1 MGSPMERV
9 SCINLTADCTGT
21 NTEVRYI
28 QSIPLGGSSMKKSI
42 MAVIMVFMSST
53 VLFAQTVKPE
63 ITKVIVYY
71 DSALVKK
78 EAKINLNKGENL
90 INIDG
95 LPASMVNESVQVV
108 VKGAVLH
115 DVSVQTTY
123 LKKGDAQRINT
134 LKEKLESINNEINAK
149 QNEIQ
154 ALNTVLEYIKK
165 GSTSPFSVNMTAAQ
179 MQSILQLIE
188 QHSNQSYAKI
198 AKLQQALQ
206 KLKEEKERLE
216 KELSI
221 LNTGE
226 ATKSLQLVVVNTGQE
241 IATLTIQYIT
251 GNAGWNMEYEARA
264 NTEAQT
270 VEVTCNA
277 RVYQRTGED
286 WKDVSLELSTSKPFV
301 ATQHPVLNPWYLDI
315 YQPSYYYKESAK
327 SMALKSQDAAPQES
341 EEMPVMQE
349 ERIAFSFQVKGAK
362 TIPSDGNA
370 YKISVAKATTDCTLR
385 YATVPKVLPYVMLEG
400 EFPNPFDF
408 PMQGGNMNIYLD
420 GKFVNSFSVNK
431 LYVPKDPITIA
442 LGVDES
448 LSAERKLVSKKT
460 EYKGLV
466 SKTKRIEYVY
476 SIKLANGKKRDVAIT
491 VQDAIPV
498 SQNEKI
504 AVTLINKNSIGAAI
518 DNEGKAT
525 WQVELKSNQKKELMI
540 HFAVEFPESLKVTG
554 LE

>member
-1 MGSPMERV
+1 MKN
-9 SCINLTADCTGT
+9 C
-21 NTEVRYI
+21 
-28 QSIPLGGSSMKKSI
+28 MKKTIFTLAIVVTSI
-42 MAVIMVFMSST
+42 TVIY
-53 VLFAQTVKPE
+53 AQTVKPE
-63 ITKVIVYY
+63 ISNVIVYY

-78 EAKINLNKGENL
+78 EANVNLHKGENV
-90 INIDG
+90 ITIEG

-108 VKGAVLH
+108 TKGAMVR

-123 LKKGDAQRINT
+123 LKKGDVQRINA

-149 QNEIQ
+149 QNDIQ

-165 GSTSPFSVNMTAAQ
+165 GSTSPFTVAMTAAQ

-188 QHSNQSYAKI
+188 QHSSQSYKKI
-198 AKLQQALQ
+198 ATLQQALQ

-216 KELSI
+216 KELSL

-226 ATKSLQLVVVNTGQE
+226 ATKSLQLVVVHTGQDSA
-241 IATLTIQYIT
+241 IVMIQYIT
-251 GNAGWNMEYEARA
+251 GDAGWKMEYEARA

-270 VEVTCNA
+270 VEVVCNA

-301 ATQHPVLNPWYLDI
+301 ATQKPVLNPWYLDV
-315 YQPSYYYKESAK
+315 YQPSHYYKESPK
-327 SMALKSQDAAPQES
+327 SMALRSQDAAEAPQEA

-349 ERIAFSFQVKGAK
+349 ERIAFSFQIKGTK

-370 YKISVAKATTDCTLR
+370 YKIPVAKATTDCTVR

-408 PMQGGNMNIYLD
+408 PMQGGNLNVYLD
-420 GKFVNSFSVNK
+420 GKFVNSFNVNK
-431 LYVPKDPITIA
+431 LYVPKDLITVA

-448 LSAERKLVSKKT
+448 LMVERKLLSKKT

-476 SIKLANGKKRDVAIT
+476 SIKLANGKKRDVTVT

-504 AVTLINKNSIGAAI
+504 TVTLVNKNSIGAVI

-525 WQVELKSNQKKELMI
+525 WQVQLSPNQKKELTI
-540 HFAVEFPESLKVTG
+540 HFAVEYPESIQVTG

>member
-1 MGSPMERV
+1 
-9 SCINLTADCTGT
+9 
-21 NTEVRYI
+21 
-28 QSIPLGGSSMKKSI
+28 MKKSI
-42 MAVIMVFMSST
+42 VVLILCVMSST
-53 VLFAQTVKPE
+53 VLFAQTVKPQ

-78 EAKINLNKGENL
+78 EAKINLTKGENL
-90 INIDG
+90 ISIDG

-108 VKGAVLH
+108 VKGAVLL
-115 DVSVQTTY
+115 DVSMQTTY

-134 LKEKLESINNEINAK
+134 LKEKLESINNEINVK

-165 GSTSPFSVNMTAAQ
+165 GSTSPFSVNMTAVQ

-216 KELSI
+216 KELSL

-226 ATKSLQLVVVNTGQE
+226 ATKSLQLVVVNAGQDS
-241 IATLTIQYIT
+241 ATVIVQYIT

-301 ATQHPVLNPWYLDI
+301 ATQHPTLNPWYLDI
-315 YQPSYYYKESAK
+315 YQPSYDYKESAK
-327 SMALKSQDAAPQES
+327 SMALKSEVDAAPQEA
-341 EEMPVMQE
+341 EEMPAMQE
-349 ERIAFSFQVKGAK
+349 ERIAFSFQVKEAK
-362 TIPSDGNA
+362 TIPSDGNT
-370 YKISVAKATTDCTLR
+370 YKIPVAKATTDCILR
-385 YATVPKVLPYVMLEG
+385 YATIPKVLPYVMLEG
-400 EFPNPFDF
+400 QFPNPFDF
-408 PMQGGNMNIYLD
+408 PMQGGNMNVYLD

-431 LYVPKDPITIA
+431 LYVSKDPITIA

-448 LSAERKLVSKKT
+448 LSVERKLVSKKT

-466 SKTKRIEYVY
+466 NKTKRIEYVY

>member
-1 MGSPMERV
+1 
-9 SCINLTADCTGT
+9 
-21 NTEVRYI
+21 
-28 QSIPLGGSSMKKSI
+28 MKKSI
-42 MAVIMVFMSST
+42 VTLMMVVMSST
-53 VLFAQTVKPE
+53 GLFGQTVKPE

-78 EAKINLNKGENL
+78 EAKVNLSKGENL
-90 INIDG
+90 ISIDG

-115 DVSVQTTY
+115 DVAVQTTY
-123 LKKGDAQRINT
+123 LKKGDAQRINI
-134 LKEKLESINNEINAK
+134 LKEKLESVNNEINAK

-154 ALNTVLEYIKK
+154 ALNTVIEYIKK
-165 GSTSPFSVNMTAAQ
+165 GSTSPFAVNMTAAQ

-188 QHSNQSYAKI
+188 QHTNQSYAKI
-198 AKLQQALQ
+198 ATLQRALQ

-216 KELSI
+216 KELSL

-226 ATKSLQLVVVNTGQE
+226 ATKSLQLVVSNTGQE
-241 IATLTIQYIT
+241 SATLVVQYIT

-270 VEVTCNA
+270 VEMACNA

-286 WKDVSLELSTSKPFV
+286 WKDIALELSTSKPFV
-301 ATQHPVLNPWYLDI
+301 ATQKPALNPWYLDI

-327 SMALKSQDAAPQES
+327 SMKLRTDDAAAAPQAS

-349 ERIAFSFQVKGAK
+349 ERIAFSFQVKGTK

-370 YKISVAKATTDCTLR
+370 YKIPVAKVTTGCTLR
-385 YATVPKVLPYVMLEG
+385 YATVPKALPYVMLEG

-408 PMQGGNMNIYLD
+408 PMQGGNMNVYLD
-420 GKFVNSFSVNK
+420 GKFVNAFTVDK
-431 LYVPKDPITIA
+431 LYVPKDSITIA

-448 LSAERKLVSKKT
+448 LSVERKLVSKKT

-476 SIKLANGKKRDVAIT
+476 VIKLANGKKRDVAVT

-504 AVTLINKNSIGAAI
+504 TVTLVNKNSIGAAI

-525 WQVELKSNQKKELMI
+525 WQVDLAPNQKKELTI
-540 HFAVEFPESLKVTG
+540 HFTVEFPENVTVTG

>member
-1 MGSPMERV
+1 
-9 SCINLTADCTGT
+9 
-21 NTEVRYI
+21 
-28 QSIPLGGSSMKKSI
+28 MKKSI
-42 MAVIMVFMSST
+42 VTLIMVVLSNT
-53 VLFAQTVKPE
+53 VLFGQTCKPE

-90 INIDG
+90 ISIDG
-95 LPASMVNESVQVV
+95 LPASMINESVQVV
-108 VKGAVLH
+108 IKGAMLH
-115 DVSVQTTY
+115 DVGVQTTY
-123 LKKGDAQRINT
+123 LKKGDAQRIHT
-134 LKEKLESINNEINAK
+134 IKEKLESINNEINAK

-154 ALNTVLEYIKK
+154 ALNTVIEYIKK

-216 KELSI
+216 KELSL

-226 ATKSLQLVVVNTGQE
+226 TTKSLQLVVVNTGQDS
-241 IATLTIQYIT
+241 ALVKVQYIT
-251 GNAGWNMEYEARA
+251 GNAGWNMAYEARV
-264 NTEAQT
+264 NTESQT
-270 VEVTCNA
+270 VELTCNA

-286 WKDVSLELSTSKPFV
+286 WKDVPLELSTSKPFV
-301 ATQHPVLNPWYLDI
+301 ATQQPTLNPWYLDI

-327 SMALKSQDAAPQES
+327 SLHYKSAVDAAAPQES
-341 EEMPVMQE
+341 EAMPAIQE

-370 YKISVAKATTDCTLR
+370 YKIPVAKATSDCTLR

-408 PMQGGNMNIYLD
+408 TMQAGSMNVYLD
-420 GKFVNSFSVNK
+420 DKFVNSFSVNK
-431 LYVPKDPITIA
+431 LYVPKDLITIA

-448 LSAERKLVSKKT
+448 LSVERKLVSKKT

-466 SKTKRIEYVY
+466 GKSKRIEYVY
-476 SIKLANGKKRDVAIT
+476 SIKLANGKKRDVAVT
-491 VQDAIPV
+491 VQDAIPI

-518 DNEGKAT
+518 DKEGKAT

-540 HFAVEFPESLKVTG
+540 HFAVEYPESIQVTG

>member
-1 MGSPMERV
+1 MIKNIV
-9 SCINLTADCTGT
+9 TL
-21 NTEVRYI
+21 
-28 QSIPLGGSSMKKSI
+28 
-42 MAVIMVFMSST
+42 IMVVLSST
-53 VLFAQTVKPE
+53 VLFAQSAKPE
-63 ITKVIVYY
+63 IIKVIVFY
-71 DSALVKK
+71 DSALVTK
-78 EAKINLNKGENL
+78 EAKIHLNKGENL
-90 INIDG
+90 ISIDG
-95 LPASMVNESVQVV
+95 LPASMINESVQVTI
-108 VKGAVLH
+108 KGAMLH

-123 LKKGDAQRINT
+123 LKKGDAQRIT
-134 LKEKLESINNEINAK
+134 TIKEKLESINNEINAK

-154 ALNTVLEYIKK
+154 ALNTVIEYIKK

-206 KLKEEKERLE
+206 KLNEEKVRLE
-216 KELSI
+216 KELSL

-226 ATKSLQLVVVNTGQE
+226 ATKSLQLVVVNTGQDS
-241 IATLTIQYIT
+241 ALVRVQYVT
-251 GNAGWNMEYEARA
+251 GNAGWNMAYEARA
-264 NTEAQT
+264 NTESQT
-270 VEVTCNA
+270 VDVTCNA

-286 WKDVSLELSTSKPFV
+286 WKDVSLELSASKPFV
-301 ATQHPVLNPWYLDI
+301 ATHHPTLNPWYLDI
-315 YQPSYYYKESAK
+315 AQPSYSYSYQESAK
-327 SMALKSQDAAPQES
+327 SMVFKSKLEEAAPQDDKAMPAIQ
-341 EEMPVMQE
+341 EEE
-349 ERIAFSFQVKGAK
+349 ERIAFSFQVKGTK

-370 YKISVAKATTDCTLR
+370 YTIPVAKATSDCTLR

-408 PMQGGNMNIYLD
+408 PMQGGSMNVYLD

-448 LSAERKLVSKKT
+448 MSVERKLLSKNT

-466 SKTKRIEYVY
+466 GKTKRIEYVY
-476 SIKLANGKKRDVAIT
+476 SIKLANGKKRDVAVT
-491 VQDAIPV
+491 VQDAIPI

-504 AVTLINKNSIGAAI
+504 AVTLINKNSIGATI
-518 DNEGKAT
+518 DQEGKAT

-540 HFAVEFPESLKVTG
+540 HFAVEYPESIRITG